1 MVVLSQLHLDNSVL
15 DNSQDLR
22 IRKEGKKPFIFP
34 GALPPSAVLF
44 DWDNTLVDTWKTIF
58 YAVNKTLVAF
68 GLEAWDEDFALSNI
82 QHSGREA
89 FPKLF
94 GEKAKEAQK
103 FFYKV
108 VEEDHLQ
115 GLNPMLDAEGLLQV
129 LAGKKVPTGVVSNKN
144 SLLLRKEVAHL
155 GWEGYFGV
163 LVGAGD
169 AARDKPAADPVI
181 LALQSLKVPVSTQ
194 VWMVGDAPVD
204 WDSANAAG
212 CQAIAIGSRFE
223 PSPSVLVSIENCC
236 ELKKIFAKM

>member
-1 MVVLSQLHLDNSVL
+1 MVVSSQFHLDKNQKSGV
-15 DNSQDLR
+15 Q
-22 IRKEGKKPFIFP
+22 IEGKKPFVFP

-58 YAVNKTLVAF
+58 YAINKTLVAF
-68 GLEAWDEDFALSNI
+68 GLEAWEEDFALSNI

-94 GEKAKEAQK
+94 GDKAKEAQK
-103 FFYKV
+103 FFYKII
-108 VEEDHLQ
+108 EEDNLQ
-115 GLNPMLDAEGLLQV
+115 GLNPMPEAEDLLQV
-129 LAGKKVPTGVVSNKN
+129 LAGKGIPIGVVSNKN
-144 SLLLRKEVAHL
+144 GLLLRKEVAHL
-155 GWEGYFGV
+155 GWEDFFGV

-169 AARDKPAADPVI
+169 AARDKPAPEPVL
-181 LALQSLKVPVSTQ
+181 LALRGLKVPVSTQ

-212 CQAIAIGSRFE
+212 CQAIAIGGRFE